1 MTLII
6 ASQAGDGAA
15 AVSDRKEGRPDK
27 EVTKCHMGDNGR
39 FHIALAGNGRAASGL
54 LRKVAED
61 KTIQA
66 TGIEKRICDLAA
78 SIYDQGQPHAKV
90 DGILITSG
98 SQGCKMYD
106 LYISDGRADLCPNDD
121 AMSMHGD
128 YAAIA
133 ICRSLTA
140 SLNTKQK
147 RSSEVAAILHIL
159 ASKVATTVDSVGGR
173 REYGFDLAVLGAHGR
188 ARLLERCTVEMGTLE
203 ILFRIGPAAGQA
215 ATGKKWGQAHG

>member
-15 AVSDRKEGRPDK
+15 AVSDRKEGRPDR
-27 EVTKCHMGDNGR
+27 EVTKCHMDDNGR
-39 FHIALAGNGRAASGL
+39 FYIALAGDGRAASGL
-54 LRKVAED
+54 LRRVAVD
-61 KTIQA
+61 KTIRA
-66 TGIEKRICDLAA
+66 AGIEKRIRDLAA
-78 SIYDQGQPHAKV
+78 SIYDQGQAHAKV

-98 SQGCKMYD
+98 SQGWKMYD

-121 AMSMHGD
+121 ATSMHGD
-128 YAAIA
+128 YAAVA

-173 REYGFDLAVLGAHGR
+173 REYGFDLAVFGQGR
-188 ARLLERCTVEMGTLE
+188 ARLLERCAVEMGTLE
-203 ILFRIGPAAGQA
+203 ILFRMGPAAGQA
-215 ATGKKWGQAHG
+215 GTGKEWGQAHG

>member
-1 MTLII
+1 MTLLM
-6 ASQAGDGAA
+6 ASQADDGAA
-15 AVSDRKEGRPDK
+15 AVSDRKEGPPDR
-27 EVTKCHMGDNGR
+27 EVTKCHMDDDGELY
-39 FHIALAGNGRAASGL
+39 IALAGDGRAASGL
-54 LRKVAED
+54 LRRVAED
-61 KTIQA
+61 KAVQA
-66 TGIEKRICDLAA
+66 AGIEKSIRDLAA

-98 SQGCKMYD
+98 SQGCTMYD

-121 AMSMHGD
+121 AVSMHGD

-140 SLNTKQK
+140 SLNMKQK

-173 REYGFDLAVLGAHGR
+173 KEYGFDLAVFGQGR
-188 ARLLERCTVEMGTLE
+188 AKLFERCTVEMGTLE
-203 ILFRIGPAAGQA
+203 ILFHIGPAGGQA
-215 ATGKKWGQAHG
+215 GTAKEGQAHG